1 MKYGVFGGT
10 FDPPHVG
17 HLALARAAIEQLE
30 LDEVLWVPTHQSPF
44 KTRADA
50 TSARRRLKMVDLCL
64 GDEPH
69 MAVSDIEIV
78 RGGVSYTVDTLD
90 ELTMVRP
97 GEYWLL
103 LGADS
108 LASLYRWRR
117 YEHLLR
123 LCRIGAAARA
133 PQDPSAILGLLP
145 PEVAER
151 TDIIA
156 MEPQDVSSSMIRQ
169 RVFHEQSV
177 AKYLKPAVLNYIEEN
192 RLYIHE

>member
-17 HLALARAAIEQLE
+17 HLALARAALEQLE
-30 LDEVLWVPTHQSPF
+30 LDEVLWIPTNHSPF
-44 KTRADA
+44 KDRIDA

-64 GDEPH
+64 ADEPQ
-69 MAVSDIEIV
+69 MAVSDIEIG
-78 RGGVSYTVDTLD
+78 RGGVSYTVDTLE

-97 GEYWLL
+97 GDYWFLV
-103 LGADS
+103 GADS
-108 LASLYRWRR
+108 LASLNAWRR

-123 LCRIGAAARA
+123 LCRIAAVARP
-133 PQDPSAILGLLP
+133 PQDPHALLDLLP
-145 PEVAER
+145 PEIADR

-169 RVFHEQSV
+169 RVFYEQSV

>member
-30 LDEVLWVPTHQSPF
+30 LDEVLWVPTYQSPF
-44 KTRADA
+44 KSRADA

-64 GDEPH
+64 AEEPQ
-69 MAVSDIEIV
+69 MAVSDIEIG
-78 RGGVSYTVDTLD
+78 RGGVSYTVDTLE

-97 GEYWLL
+97 AEYWLL
-103 LGADS
+103 LGADA
-108 LASLYRWRR
+108 LASLHTWRR

-123 LCRIGAAARA
+123 LCRIGAVARA
-133 PQDPSAILGLLP
+133 PHDPQALLELLP
-145 PEVAER
+145 PEIAER

-156 MEPQDVSSSMIRQ
+156 MEPLDVSSSMIRQ
-169 RVFHEQSV
+169 RVFYEQTV
-177 AKYLKPAVLNYIEEN
+177 ARYLKPSVLNYIEEN